1 MKPKNL
7 LNIGLFSLI
16 ILASCGGI
24 GSSFVSSNSS
34 SVSTSTTNS
43 ATSSTATRRSVNEMI
58 SQLNEKSYT
67 LDLVMEGFGVLSFAV
82 DQPLYQVTY
91 TFDDGELVS
100 EYFVDLTNDFAPVL
114 YGSLGGGTWRTSLSD
129 SYSLTMGLL
138 SPLMFVDPTLIQ
150 DSWFDWN
157 SETDLYVLNPQ
168 YLDELFQNS
177 PLLGVEDLMVSMN
190 ADNEITITLGGVM
203 GDVSAGNVLYTLI
216 YSDIGST
223 EVTLPTNTTSIAGDF
238 FFELL
243 TNATNHYYDFYV
255 TPVGGTTEIVSFGS
269 RLDDTFLLSSMN
281 GFQGEIVS
289 GFNQDYYSIEAGQFI
304 QIQNSATG
312 YAYSLINET
321 EYNKALNDFY
331 PIAIF
336 DITEAWLDL
345 ENSSGLGGYP
355 IKQEFVNLLLNIDLG
370 QQPTNIEASIFFEES
385 FWSGLSVNV
394 NLLFDLGNEA
404 YQANFRL
411 HSVNLLT
418 SIHPPINRGTTLTL
432 EAMLAIATQTNSYY
446 VEQKIVDENGLVISF
461 DYASYRDGDNYLL
474 FGVSSQGFW
483 RYDYFI
489 KQEDNF
495 IKYIYNFNTSSFVRS
510 VIDEATYQAEVIDAA
525 WLRLENFS
533 LDFIESESSSNTY
546 TLTTD
551 AWLSLLGDQVL
562 DQYTIT
568 SGTIEI
574 INAYEESPAFRF
586 KFETTTIQNGSPLF
600 ITIDVSAIGVISIE
614 PPLDSEE
621 ETKEPEVM
629 ATLEDYVAIF
639 SAGLTSYHSVLF
651 SYDQTN
657 TLNVY
662 QEILVGENAGSTFD
676 FLTGDYLNLFTID
689 GAFIEE
695 QGNVV
700 NETLTRTSLDAEIFA
715 QKISDLQY
723 IQFDIIALDDFISL
737 VDQEDG
743 LYQKYLLKE
752 DRIADIITFP
762 LATNEVVENAF
773 LVILDNAIVFQIE
786 VTNTETNQT
795 TTYYIYVDNFNT
807 SIDIFA

>member
-1 MKPKNL
+1 MKQKNL
-7 LNIGLFSLI
+7 LNIGLFSLL

-34 SVSTSTTNS
+34 SISTSTSIST
-43 ATSSTATRRSVNEMI
+43 TSTTATRRSVNEMI

-91 TFDDGELVS
+91 TFDDRELVS

-114 YGSLGGGTWRTSLSD
+114 YESLGGGTWRTSLSD

-223 EVTLPTNTTSIAGDF
+223 EVTLPTNATSIAGDF
-238 FFELL
+238 FFELS

-281 GFQGEIVS
+281 GLQGEIVS

-312 YAYSLINET
+312 YAYNLINET
-321 EYNKALNDFY
+321 EYNQALNDFY

-345 ENSSGLGGYP
+345 ENSSGFGGYP

-418 SIHPPINRGTTLTL
+418 SIHPPVNRGIALTL

-562 DQYTIT
+562 NQYTIT

-574 INAYEESPAFRF
+574 INAYEESPALRF

-600 ITIDVSAIGVISIE
+600 ITIDVSAIGVITIE

-651 SYDQTN
+651 SYDQTD
-657 TLNVY
+657 TLHVY

-723 IQFDIIALDDFISL
+723 IQFDIIALDDFMSL

-743 LYQKYLLKE
+743 LYQIKE

-773 LVILDNAIVFQIE
+773 LVILESHNAIVFQIE

-795 TTYYIYVDNFNT
+795 TIYNIYVDNFNT

>member
-43 ATSSTATRRSVNEMI
+43 AASSTATRRSVNEMI

-91 TFDDGELVS
+91 TFDDRELVS

-114 YGSLGGGTWRTSLSD
+114 YESLGGGTWRTSLSD

-223 EVTLPTNTTSIAGDF
+223 EVTLPTNATSIAGDF
-238 FFELL
+238 FFELS

-281 GFQGEIVS
+281 GLQGEIVS
-289 GFNQDYYSIEAGQFI
+289 GFNQDYYSIQAGQFI

-743 LYQKYLLKE
+743 LYQIKE

-773 LVILDNAIVFQIE
+773 LVISDNAIVFQIE